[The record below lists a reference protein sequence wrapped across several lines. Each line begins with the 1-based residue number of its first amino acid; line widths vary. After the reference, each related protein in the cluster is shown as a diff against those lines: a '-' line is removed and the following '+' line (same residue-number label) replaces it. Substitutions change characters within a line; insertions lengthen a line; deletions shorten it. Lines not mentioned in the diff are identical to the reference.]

1 MARTQASDFNDR
13 REFIIERALQLYA
26 ERGFLGASVA
36 DLAEACKTSKS
47 LIYHYFP
54 SKEDILF
61 EAMDSHIKTLSNAAS
76 GIAAMDASAADK
88 LRALIHAFMH
98 LYVGA
103 AARHKV
109 LMNELFHLPPNRR
122 DVIVGRQR
130 RLIQLVA
137 ELVAEIQPQFKTHPE
152 LQRPSAMLF
161 YGMLNWTHTWFDPK
175 GPASVDV
182 VSDLMGDIMLNG
194 LKGLFAAPAG
204 PAAPKKPR
212 R

>member
-1 MARTQASDFNDR
+1 MARTQASDFYDR
-13 REFIIERALQLYA
+13 RDFIIERALQLYA
-26 ERGFLGASVA
+26 EKGFLGASVA
-36 DLAEACKTSKS
+36 DLAAACKTSKS

-76 GIAAMDASAADK
+76 GIAAMDSAPADK

-109 LMNELFHLPPNRR
+109 LINELYHLPPNRR
-122 DVIVGRQR
+122 DIIVGRQR
-130 RLIQLVA
+130 RLITLVVD
-137 ELVAEIQPQFKTHPE
+137 LVAEIQPQLKNRTE
-152 LQRPSAMLF
+152 MLRPAAMLF

-175 GPASVDV
+175 GPTSVDS
-182 VSDLMGDIMLNG
+182 VSELMGDLIIGG
-194 LKGLFAAPAG
+194 LKSLPAV
-204 PAAPKKPR
+204 AKRPKR
-212 R
+212 

>member
-26 ERGFLGASVA
+26 EKGFLGASVA
-36 DLAEACKTSKS
+36 DLATACKTSKS

-76 GIAAMDASAADK
+76 GIAAMDGASAADK
-88 LRALIHAFMH
+88 LNALIHAFMH

-109 LMNELFHLPPNRR
+109 LINELYHLPPNRR
-122 DVIVGRQR
+122 DIIVGRQR
-130 RLIQLVA
+130 RLIQLVVD
-137 ELVAEIQPQFKTHPE
+137 LVADIQPQLKARPE
-152 LQRPSAMLF
+152 LLRPAAMLF

-175 GPASVDV
+175 GPASVDSISELM
-182 VSDLMGDIMLNG
+182 SDLMIGG
-194 LKGLFAAPAG
+194 LKGLPV
-204 PAAPKKPR
+204 PSKKTR

>member
-1 MARTQASDFNDR
+1 MARTQATDFNDR
-13 REFIIERALQLYA
+13 REFIIERALHLFA
-26 ERGFLGASVA
+26 EKGFLGASVA
-36 DLAEACKTSKS
+36 DLAAACKTSKS

-76 GIAAMDASAADK
+76 SIAATDTAPADK

-109 LMNELFHLPPNRR
+109 LINELYHLPPNRR
-122 DVIVGRQR
+122 DIIVGRQR
-130 RLIQLVA
+130 RLIQLVVD
-137 ELVAEIQPQFKTHPE
+137 LVAEIQPQLKTRPE
-152 LQRPSAMLF
+152 MMRPVAMLF

-175 GPASVDV
+175 GPATVDTIAE
-182 VSDLMGDIMLNG
+182 LMGDLMIGG
-194 LKGLFAAPAG
+194 LKTLPTM
-204 PAAPKKPR
+204 PAAPKRPKR
-212 R
+212 

>member
-36 DLAEACKTSKS
+36 DLAAACKTSKS

-76 GIAAMDASAADK
+76 GIAAMDATAAEK
-88 LRALIHAFMH
+88 LRALIHALMH

-109 LMNELFHLPPNRR
+109 LINELYHLPPNRR

-130 RLIQLVA
+130 RLVQLVA
-137 ELVAEIQPQFKTHPE
+137 DLVGDIQPELKQHPE
-152 LQRPSAMLF
+152 LLRPASMLF

-175 GPASVDV
+175 GPATVDTV
-182 VSDLMGDIMLNG
+182 AELMGDIMLEG
-194 LKGLFAAPAG
+194 LKGLSVL
-204 PAAPKKPR
+204 PKRTR

>member
-26 ERGFLGASVA
+26 EKGFLGASVA
-36 DLAEACKTSKS
+36 DLADACKTSKS

-61 EAMDSHIKTLSNAAS
+61 EAMDSHIKTLGNAAS
-76 GIAAMDASAADK
+76 GIAAMDAPAADK
-88 LRALIHAFMH
+88 LRALVHAFMH

-109 LMNELFHLPPNRR
+109 LINELYHLPPNRR
-122 DVIVGRQR
+122 DIIVGRQR
-130 RLIQLVA
+130 RLIQLVVD
-137 ELVAEIQPQFKTHPE
+137 LVAEIQPQLKTRPE
-152 LQRPSAMLF
+152 LLRPSAMLF
-161 YGMLNWTHTWFDPK
+161 YGMINWTHTWFDPK
-175 GPASVDV
+175 GPASVDAIAE
-182 VSDLMGDIMLNG
+182 LMGDMMIGG
-194 LKGLFAAPAG
+194 LKALPAQTQT
-204 PAAPKKPR
+204 KRPR

>member
-26 ERGFLGASVA
+26 EKGFLGASVA
-36 DLAEACKTSKS
+36 DLATACKTSKS

-76 GIAAMDASAADK
+76 GIAGMDGASASDK
-88 LRALIHAFMH
+88 LNALIHAFMH

-109 LMNELFHLPPNRR
+109 LINELYHLPPNRR
-122 DVIVGRQR
+122 DIIVGRQR
-130 RLIQLVA
+130 RLIQLVVD
-137 ELVAEIQPQFKTHPE
+137 LVADIQPQLKTRPE
-152 LQRPSAMLF
+152 LLRPAAMLF

-175 GPASVDV
+175 GPASVDSISELM
-182 VSDLMGDIMLNG
+182 SDLMIGG
-194 LKGLFAAPAG
+194 LKTLPV
-204 PAAPKKPR
+204 PSKKTR

>member
-13 REFIIERALQLYA
+13 REFIIERALHLYA
-26 ERGFLGASVA
+26 EKGFLGASVA
-36 DLAEACKTSKS
+36 DLASACKTSKS

-76 GIAAMDASAADK
+76 GIAAMEGASASDK
-88 LRALIHAFMH
+88 LSALIHAFMH

-109 LMNELFHLPPNRR
+109 LINELYHLPPNRR
-122 DVIVGRQR
+122 DIIVGRQR
-130 RLIQLVA
+130 RLIQLVVD
-137 ELVAEIQPQFKTHPE
+137 LVAEIQPQLKARPE
-152 LQRPSAMLF
+152 LLRPAAMLF

-175 GPASVDV
+175 GPASVD
-182 VSDLMGDIMLNG
+182 SISELMGDLMIGG
-194 LKGLFAAPAG
+194 LKALPV
-204 PAAPKKPR
+204 PSKKTR

>member
-13 REFIIERALQLYA
+13 REFIIERATQLYA

-36 DLAEACKTSKS
+36 DLANACKTSKS

-61 EAMDSHIKTLSNAAS
+61 EAMESHVKTLANAAS
-76 GIAAMDASAADK
+76 GISAMEATAAEK

-109 LMNELFHLPPNRR
+109 LVNELYHLPPSRR
-122 DVIVGRQR
+122 DIIVGRQR
-130 RLIQLVA
+130 RLIHLVA
-137 ELVAEIQPQFKTHPE
+137 QLISEIQPHLKDETE
-152 LQRPSAMLF
+152 LLRPAAMIF
-161 YGMLNWTHTWFDPK
+161 FGMINWTHTWFDPK
-175 GPASVDV
+175 GPASVDTV
-182 VSDLMGDIMLNG
+182 AELMGDVMLGG
-194 LKGLFAAPAG
+194 LKGLPTQ
-204 PAAPKKPR
+204 PKRPR

>member
-26 ERGFLGASVA
+26 EKGFLGASVA
-36 DLAEACKTSKS
+36 DLAAACKTSKS

-76 GIAAMDASAADK
+76 GIAAMDSPPADK

-109 LMNELFHLPPNRR
+109 LINELYHLPPNRR
-122 DVIVGRQR
+122 DIIVGRQR
-130 RLIQLVA
+130 RLIQLVVD
-137 ELVAEIQPQFKTHPE
+137 LVADIQPQLKARPE
-152 LQRPSAMLF
+152 MLRPAAMLF

-175 GPASVDV
+175 GPASVD
-182 VSDLMGDIMLNG
+182 SISELMGDLMIGG
-194 LKGLFAAPAG
+194 LKGLPTL
-204 PAAPKKPR
+204 PKKTR

>member
-61 EAMDSHIKTLSNAAS
+61 EAMDSHIKTLTNAAS
-76 GIAAMDASAADK
+76 GIAAMDAPAADK

-103 AARHKV
+103 ASRHKV
-109 LMNELFHLPPNRR
+109 LLNEIYHLPPARR

-130 RLIQLVA
+130 RLVQFVA
-137 ELVAEIQPQFKTHPE
+137 DLLGDIQPHLKTQPE
-152 LQRPSAMLF
+152 LLRPAAMLF

-175 GPASVDV
+175 GPFSVDAI
-182 VSDLMGDIMLNG
+182 SDLMGDIMLTG
-194 LKGLFAAPAG
+194 LDGLPRSPG
-204 PAAPKKPR
+204 KPHS
-212 R
+212 

>member
-26 ERGFLGASVA
+26 EKGFLGASVA
-36 DLAEACKTSKS
+36 DLASACKTSKS

-76 GIAAMDASAADK
+76 GIAAMDGAGASDK
-88 LRALIHAFMH
+88 LNALIHAFMH

-109 LMNELFHLPPNRR
+109 LINELYHLPPNRR
-122 DVIVGRQR
+122 DIIVGRQR
-130 RLIQLVA
+130 RLIQLVVD
-137 ELVAEIQPQFKTHPE
+137 LVAEIQPQLKARPE
-152 LQRPSAMLF
+152 LLRPAAMLF

-175 GPASVDV
+175 GPASVDSISELM
-182 VSDLMGDIMLNG
+182 SDLMIGG
-194 LKGLFAAPAG
+194 LKTLPV
-204 PAAPKKPR
+204 PSKKTR

>member
-36 DLAEACKTSKS
+36 DLASACKTSKS

-76 GIAAMDASAADK
+76 GIAAMDATAAEK
-88 LRALIHAFMH
+88 LRALTHAFMH

-109 LMNELFHLPPNRR
+109 LINELFHLPPARR

-137 ELVAEIQPQFKTHPE
+137 DLVGEIQPQLKSRPE
-152 LQRPSAMLF
+152 LLRPAAMLF
-161 YGMLNWTHTWFDPK
+161 YGMLNWTNTWFDPK
-175 GPASVDV
+175 GPATVDDI
-182 VSDLMGDIMLNG
+182 SDLIGDVILGG
-194 LKGLFAAPAG
+194 LKTL
-204 PAAPKKPR
+204 PAAGKRPR
-212 R
+212 K

>member
-1 MARTQASDFNDR
+1 MAYESAPGNQTQW
-13 REFIIERALQLYA
+13 
-26 ERGFLGASVA
+26 LGRKRQTSTIAANSLSNA
-36 DLAEACKTSKS
+36 RCSSIACKTSKS

-76 GIAAMDASAADK
+76 GIAAMDSTPADK

-109 LMNELFHLPPNRR
+109 LINELYHLPPNRR
-122 DVIVGRQR
+122 DIIVGRQR
-130 RLIQLVA
+130 RLIQLVVD
-137 ELVAEIQPQFKTHPE
+137 LVAEIQPQLKTRPE
-152 LQRPSAMLF
+152 LLRPAAMLF

-175 GPASVDV
+175 GPASVDAI
-182 VSDLMGDIMLNG
+182 SELMGDLMIGG
-194 LKGLFAAPAG
+194 LKGLPAL
-204 PAAPKKPR
+204 PKRPGR